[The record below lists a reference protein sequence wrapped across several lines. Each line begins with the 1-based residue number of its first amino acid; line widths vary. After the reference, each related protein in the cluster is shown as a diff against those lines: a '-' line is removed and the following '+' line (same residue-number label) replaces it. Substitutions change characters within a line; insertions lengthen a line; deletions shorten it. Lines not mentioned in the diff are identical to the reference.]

1 MRTEGKPP
9 VLTSHAD
16 MDDEL
21 QTQAA
26 QWWARLEAAPADAP
40 LAAQFEAWLAR
51 SARHRL
57 AFAELA
63 SLGYALTQMDPE
75 RPLGSAL
82 AVRRVIRRSA
92 APLWRWSGAVLAAL
106 LLAFGWLLLPHA
118 WQNWRADQLS
128 AVGQRTRSTLDDGS
142 VLQLDTDTAV
152 IVHLLPDRRELELLR
167 GALYV
172 EVQPDAARPFTVRAG
187 ARSATALGTAF
198 SVDFDSGRVA
208 VSHGLVRVQEASA
221 RADVPAG
228 RTAEPDSK
236 GWRLHASAA
245 QAPDWTRGQRVFE
258 QVPLRVVLEALDRYL
273 PGRMWLRDAPALSRP
288 VTAVLNLDDPER
300 ALAQLCAAHQLAV
313 HHWPGVIVIEGQ

>member
-1 MRTEGKPP
+1 MRTEGMPP
-9 VLTSHAD
+9 VVASDAEMET
-16 MDDEL
+16 EL
-21 QTQAA
+21 QTEAA
-26 QWWARLEAAPADAP
+26 QWWARLEAAPADAR
-40 LAAQFEAWLAR
+40 LAAQFETWLAR
-51 SARHRL
+51 SSRHRL
-57 AFAELA
+57 AYAELA

-75 RPLGSAL
+75 RPCGSAL
-82 AVRRVIRRSA
+82 AVRRVVRRSV
-92 APLWRWSGAVLAAL
+92 APIWRWSGALMAAL
-106 LLAFGWLLLPHA
+106 LLVFGWLLLPHS

-172 EVQPDAARPFTVRAG
+172 EVQPDASRPFTVHAG
-187 ARSATALGTAF
+187 GRSATALGTAF

-208 VSHGLVRVQEASA
+208 VSRGLVRVQAAAS

-228 RTAEPDSK
+228 QTAEPAPQ

-258 QVPLRVVLEALDRYL
+258 QVPLADVLAALDRYL
-273 PGRMWLRDAPALSRP
+273 PGRMWLRDVPDLSRP
-288 VTAVLNLDDPER
+288 VTAVLNLEDPDR

-313 HHWPGVIVIEGQ
+313 QHWPGVIVIEGQ